1 MDQLCY
7 KGPIRGGDCWPS
19 IGEAF
24 TDMHDGDVF
33 VESGVTM
40 AGTLWK
46 KNGIV
51 EALAAV
57 QKADQVVLAIGEAR
71 SPIPEPYPPGP
82 ELPLPTS

>member
-1 MDQLCY
+1 MTHPMSQLCY
-7 KGPIRGGDCWPS
+7 KGPIRSGDCWPS

-24 TDMHDGDVF
+24 ASMHDGDVY

-46 KNGIV
+46 KNGIA

-57 QKADQVVLAIGEAR
+57 KKADHAGRACDR
-71 SPIPEPYPPGP
+71 SG
-82 ELPLPTS
+82 SAFFWCFFGC